1 MCSTRGTCSCCPCAF
16 RVMNVIARLLLR
28 TRGYASGFFI
38 IATAT
43 VFFLNVNR
51 QEGQQPE

>member
-1 MCSTRGTCSCCPCAF
+1 
-16 RVMNVIARLLLR
+16 MNVIARLLLR